1 MKNVKIK
8 FMLML
13 VFWACVGA
21 ATSVLLMFN
30 MDAFTGGVGVLA
42 DILLENTTILFII
55 GIIPLFIASF
65 LIQKAKGKVK
75 NVQNLSDED
84 FESANKFLSIAL
96 SISSVMIPWGFVCFG
111 LAVVHNVYA
120 VKASFLWDFL
130 LFIVLVVWIYVIQ
143 YQAVK
148 LTKKIFPEKR
158 GNILETKFQKE
169 WYASCDEAEKQTIGE
184 ACYRSYKTMN
194 IVYPILFAVLICC
207 STIFEISLYVYILVG
222 LLWAIQLLS
231 YYIPSYK
238 LEHGKRVK
246 NC

>member
-1 MKNVKIK
+1 MKTNTKIK
-8 FMLML
+8 FKFAIMLL
-13 VFWACVGA
+13 IAAFVGA
-21 ATSVLLMFN
+21 AANILLTFN

-42 DILLENTTILFII
+42 DILLENTIILFII
-55 GIIPLFIASF
+55 GIIPLIIAGFFI
-65 LIQKAKGKVK
+65 QMAKSKIR
-75 NVQNLSDED
+75 NVQDLSDED

-130 LFIVLVVWIYVIQ
+130 LLIVLVVWIYVIQ
-143 YQAVK
+143 YQAVE

-169 WYASCDEAEKQTIGE
+169 WYSSCDEAEKQIIGE

-194 IVYPILFAVLICC
+194 TVYPILFAVLICIC
-207 STIFEISLYVYILVG
+207 TIFELSPFYFVMAG
-222 LLWAIQLLS
+222 LLWGIQLLS
-231 YYIPSYK
+231 YYVPSYK
-238 LEHGKRVK
+238 LEHGKK
-246 NC
+246 